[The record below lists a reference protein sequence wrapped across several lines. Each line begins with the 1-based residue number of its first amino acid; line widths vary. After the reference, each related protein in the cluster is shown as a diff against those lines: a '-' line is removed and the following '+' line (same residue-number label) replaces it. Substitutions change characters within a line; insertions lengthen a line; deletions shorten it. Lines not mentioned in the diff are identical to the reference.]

1 VVRDH
6 PSPGFLDRLTPLER
20 DELLRLGRVR
30 RYRPISTVFFEG
42 DEAHEVLIIR
52 TGDIKVSITL
62 EDREVLLDVLGAGE
76 VLGELSAIDGGPRSA
91 SASTLTVAEVV
102 AIRATVFMTFL
113 DEHPHAGLQL
123 MRLIASR
130 LRNASRRQVE
140 YGALDGIGRVC
151 RRLVE
156 LMERYGSPV
165 ERGVVIATPLTQ
177 SEIAAW
183 AGLSRE
189 AVVKSL
195 HALRSLGW
203 VSTEGR
209 SIHVLDVHA
218 VTARAS
224 FALD

>member
-1 VVRDH
+1 MINSLS
-6 PSPGFLDRLTPLER
+6 PSVTAAGGDRSSLVDQL
-20 DELLRLGRVR
+20 VR
-30 RYRPISTVFFEG
+30 RADVNHDGAVTSTE
-42 DEAHEVLIIR
+42 
-52 TGDIKVSITL
+52 
-62 EDREVLLDVLGAGE
+62 
-76 VLGELSAIDGGPRSA
+76 
-91 SASTLTVAEVV
+91 
-102 AIRATVFMTFL
+102 FMTFL